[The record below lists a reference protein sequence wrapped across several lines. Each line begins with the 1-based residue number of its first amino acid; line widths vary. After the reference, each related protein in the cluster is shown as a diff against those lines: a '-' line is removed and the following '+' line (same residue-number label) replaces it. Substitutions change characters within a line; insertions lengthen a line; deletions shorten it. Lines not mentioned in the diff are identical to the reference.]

1 MTQSTPTRPDRLR
14 RCAILLI
21 EPREH
26 LQLNPAGL
34 FGGGSALEAQMEW
47 LALAPHLGS
56 EIALTGR
63 ELDALGRIGETLWVA
78 FAELA
83 RQVPVDVLDGLL
95 EKGLL
100 IGDGAA
106 HASQRQRDEKVRA
119 VHWKALS
126 AVGHYFSRWSE
137 DAERGAAA
145 ADYTLADIVE
155 KYGLPPPR
163 ATERTAQD
171 QRIALRARSESGL
184 DELLRKRTTCRNF
197 ARDRM
202 LEYGIFCDMLQRVLG
217 VHASVELHPGVH
229 ALKKSN
235 PSGGGLHPLEAYVL
249 VQNVAGVEN
258 GLYHYHSPSHS
269 LERLSPSGHEDMADV
284 ARRFVAGQA
293 YFSDAHV
300 LVALVARFERTFWKY
315 RNHTKAYRA
324 IVLEAGHVSQNL
336 YLAAAELGLGAY
348 ITAAINEVDIE
359 SAFGLDPL
367 QESPLAV
374 CGFGVRAQQKTTTEF
389 DPLGEVWPSGI
400 ASCLEE

>member
-1 MTQSTPTRPDRLR
+1 MTPSAPTRPNKLR
-14 RCAILLI
+14 RCAVLFI

-34 FGGGSALEAQMEW
+34 FGGGEPLTSRMEW
-47 LALAPHLGS
+47 MALAPHLDA
-56 EIALTGR
+56 EIALASR
-63 ELDALGRIGETLWVA
+63 ELDVLGRIGETLWVA
-78 FAELA
+78 FTELA
-83 RQVPVDVLDGLL
+83 RQVPAEVLDGLL

-100 IGDGAA
+100 IGDIAA
-106 HASQRQRDEKVRA
+106 HANHRQRDEKVRA

-137 DAERGAAA
+137 DAGRGAAS

-155 KYGLPPPR
+155 KYGLPPPDS
-163 ATERTAQD
+163 TERMAQD
-171 QRIALRARSESGL
+171 QRIVLRARSESGL

-197 ARDRM
+197 ARDGI
-202 LEYGIFCDMLQRVLG
+202 LEYGVFCDMLQRVFG
-217 VHASVELHPGVH
+217 AHASVELHPGVQ

-235 PSGGGLHPLEAYVL
+235 PSGGGLHPLEAYLL
-249 VQNVAGVEN
+249 VQNVAGLEN

-269 LERLSPSGHEDMADV
+269 LERLPRSGDGGMAGM
-284 ARRFVAGQA
+284 ACRFVAGQT
-293 YFSDAHV
+293 YFSDAQV

-315 RNHTKAYRA
+315 RNHAKAYRA

-336 YLAAAELGLGAY
+336 YLAATELGLGAY
-348 ITAAINEVDIE
+348 ITAAINEIDIE

-389 DPLGEVWPSGI
+389 DPLGGTWPLDI
-400 ASCLEE
+400 ASFSEE